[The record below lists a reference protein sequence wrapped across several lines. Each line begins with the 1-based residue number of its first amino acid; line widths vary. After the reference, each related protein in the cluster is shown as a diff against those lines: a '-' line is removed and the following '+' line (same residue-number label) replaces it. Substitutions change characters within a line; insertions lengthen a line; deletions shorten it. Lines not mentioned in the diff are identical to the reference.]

1 MRGATAASI
10 CHERAGNLR
19 ARLTG
24 IFGLLVAGNVAAWA
38 WALIAFRG
46 SAVLLGTASLAYS
59 FALRHAF
66 DADHIAAI
74 DNVTRK
80 LVQEGQRPVAVGFYF
95 ALGHSTV
102 VVALAI
108 LIALASTALADRD
121 SALSSI
127 GGVIGTSI
135 SALFLLG
142 IGAAN
147 FVILIQLYRAFRAV
161 GRGVQLVTE
170 DLDRLRARRGLLGR
184 IFRRL
189 VRLVGRSWHMYP
201 LGLLFG
207 LGFDTATEVG
217 LLGITASQASRGL
230 SLWSILIFPALF
242 AAGMS
247 LIDTIDG
254 VVMLGAYGWAAVK
267 PIRKLYYNL
276 TITSLTVVAA
286 LVIGGVE
293 ALGLMGDKLHLEGS
307 FWDAIGMVD
316 EHFDELGC
324 AIVVL
329 FTLSWFVS
337 SLIYRAKRYD
347 SLGAQS

>member
-1 MRGATAASI
+1 MRGTTAASI
-10 CHERAGNLR
+10 CNEHAGNLG
-19 ARLTG
+19 ARLTC

-38 WALIAFRG
+38 WALISFRG

-80 LVQEGQRPVAVGFYF
+80 LVQERQRPVAVGLYF

-102 VVALAI
+102 VVALTM

-121 SALSSI
+121 SALRSI
-127 GGVIGTSI
+127 GGVIGTGI

-147 FVILIQLYRAFRAV
+147 FLILIQLYRAFRAIE
-161 GRGVQLVTE
+161 RGGPFVTE
-170 DLDRLRARRGLLGR
+170 DLDRLFTRRGLLGR

-189 VRLVGRSWHMYP
+189 FRLVQRGWHMYP

-242 AAGMS
+242 TACMS

-267 PIRKLYYNL
+267 PIRKLHYNL
-276 TITSLTVVAA
+276 TITFVTVVAA

-293 ALGLMGDKLHLEGS
+293 ALGLMGDKLQLEGR
-307 FWDAIGMVD
+307 FWDAIGMVND
-316 EHFDELGC
+316 HFDELGC
-324 AIVVL
+324 AMVVL

-337 SLIYRAKRYD
+337 SLIYRAKGYD